1 MPTKSIF
8 KTLLNRVLWTTLVP
22 LGILILIISI
32 IACYS
37 VKRNEEESVEQET
50 VRYALAA
57 KERVDA
63 SLSAVESIQS
73 YPYILKNLEHQ
84 FQDSSAVFDFISQA
98 NVYLNNITGTL
109 NEVSIVIYHT
119 NETLY
124 DSKYFVSSTQLDG
137 YPELLSKL
145 QNKEKPF
152 MWANGFKEL
161 ETGRKQ
167 IVFYKKFPL
176 SSRDILE
183 CTITLPET
191 SSEIEVID
199 VTQKKYEE
207 SEHILS
213 SITEN
218 TKALGIVNRSAISF
232 RYFIIMLLALFCM
245 MGIFILIF
253 YVTSRVFKKTTHSIT
268 KFIESLDAESLIE
281 LESISNIQSGTMP
294 RELFTISKTI
304 SMLCD
309 EVRKIEN
316 LKKDIE
322 IELEQRKISYHT
334 VYNALSSIRI
344 KSYEIDE
351 PQIIKIVDGLVEY
364 YRMVLNK
371 GNNMTFLSNEI
382 TMAEKYVLVSELSN
396 YEPYQFIADIP
407 QELEFFRIP
416 HMTILPFVENSINH
430 GLTGVRHKGV
440 VKISAY
446 QDGDY
451 LVIIVSDNG
460 SGISKEQL
468 EKLND
473 MENYSLGYGIKNVYA
488 RLRLMYGADSSIFF
502 QSQEGEGT
510 TVTIRFRAFDEK
522 QELM

>member
-8 KTLLNRVLWTTLVP
+8 TTLLNRVLWTTLVP
-22 LGILILIISI
+22 LGGLILIISLI
-32 IACYS
+32 SCFS
-37 VKRNEEESVEQET
+37 VKKNEEVRVEQEVVQYSLEAKKRIDT
-50 VRYALAA
+50 ALS
-57 KERVDA
+57 V
-63 SLSAVESIQS
+63 VESIQS
-73 YPYILKNLEHQ
+73 YPYISKNLQNQ
-84 FQDSSAVFDFISQA
+84 FKDSSDVFDFISQT
-98 NVYLNNITGTL
+98 NVYLNNITDTL
-109 NEVSIVIYHT
+109 DEVSIKIYYT
-119 NETLY
+119 NEMLY
-124 DSKYFVSSTQLDG
+124 DSKYFVSSLQLDT
-137 YPELLSKL
+137 YPKLLDKL

-152 MWANGFKEL
+152 IWESGFREL
-161 ETGRKQ
+161 GNGRKQ

-176 SSRDILE
+176 SSCDILE

-191 SSEIEVID
+191 KDEIDIFD
-199 VTQKKYEE
+199 NAQNKYDD
-207 SEHILS
+207 SEHIVS
-213 SITEN
+213 GITESI
-218 TKALGIVNRSAISF
+218 KALGIINYRVLHLKYILIM
-232 RYFIIMLLALFCM
+232 FIALLFM
-245 MGIFILIF
+245 VGIFVLIF
-253 YVTSRVFKKTTHSIT
+253 YVTSRVLKKATHSIT
-268 KFIESLDAESLIE
+268 KFIEGLDVESLAE
-281 LESISNIQSGTMP
+281 LENISSLHRNSVSK
-294 RELFTISKTI
+294 ELFTISKTI

-309 EVRKIEN
+309 EVKRIEN
-316 LKKDIE
+316 IKKDIE

-407 QELEFFRIP
+407 QELKFFRIP
-416 HMTILPFVENSINH
+416 HMIILPFVENSINH
-430 GLTGVRHKGV
+430 GLTGVRRKGV

-451 LVIIVSDNG
+451 LVITVYDNG

-473 MENYSLGYGIKNVYA
+473 MENYSLGYGVKNVYA
-488 RLRLMYGADSSIFF
+488 RLNLMYGADSTIFF
-502 QSQEGEGT
+502 KSEEGKGT
-510 TVTIRFRAFDEK
+510 TVTIRFRAFGNE
-522 QELM
+522 